1 MKAASFDYV
10 RPSTLAAALDLLAI
24 EDGTVRAIAGSQS
37 LGPMLNL
44 RLVQPDL
51 LVDITGLPELQS
63 IRDEAGTL
71 VVGACVTHARLEDGG
86 YPDVMRGVLAG
97 IAAGIAYRAIRT
109 RGTIGGSIAHA
120 DPAAD
125 WLVTATS
132 LGAEVVLSS
141 RAGRRSMTM
150 PAFILGVFETALE
163 QGELITEL
171 RFPGLS
177 AQARWGYYKFCR
189 KTGEFA
195 QASAAV
201 LIDPAGGVV
210 RSVIGAASG
219 QPIVIT
225 DPEILRQDG
234 RAERV
239 AALLADTVLGDD
251 PYQIRIHTV
260 ALHRAIAKATT

>member
-10 RPSTLAAALDLLAI
+10 RPSTLAAALDLLAT
-24 EDGTVRAIAGSQS
+24 EDAIVRAIAGSQS

-44 RLVQPDL
+44 RLVQPDM

-71 VVGACVTHARLEDGG
+71 MVGACVTHARLEDGG
-86 YPDVMRGVLAG
+86 YPDATRGVLAAV
-97 IAAGIAYRAIRT
+97 AAGIAYRAIRN

-125 WLVTATS
+125 WLVTATA

-141 RAGRRSMTM
+141 KAGRRSLTM
-150 PAFILGVFETALE
+150 PAFILGVFETALG

-201 LIDPAGGVV
+201 LIDPARGLV

-219 QPIVIT
+219 QPIVVT

-234 RAERV
+234 QAERV
-239 AALLADTVLGDD
+239 AALLADTALGDD

-260 ALHRAIAKATT
+260 ALRRPIAKATV